1 MTINLGGGQLL
12 IWDTDEFEAE
22 STIAIDFVI
31 GIKGVWKKSGSKVNI
46 LNIHGPHDDHN
57 KQRLWASLVSLLCS
71 NKDEA
76 WLICGDFNE
85 VRCPSER
92 LNCDFISNRAL
103 WFNDFIEQCHLVE
116 IPLSGRIFTRVSED
130 GIKFSKLDRFL
141 VCEKFMNIWQNL
153 SATALER
160 KHSDHC
166 PIMLKDDEKNFGPK
180 PFKLFDAWLDEDGVD
195 QIIKNAWD
203 IKPSGN
209 RLDCVFRNKL
219 KNVKEALKSWSK
231 TKFSSLDNEIEALK
245 IATQEMETNA
255 ELGQLVSSEIVK
267 WQNTRKEWLQKK
279 GTKTKMLKQK
289 ARVRWIL
296 EGDENSK
303 FFHSVIKRKN
313 SRNNIRGIS
322 FNGLWVD
329 EP

>member
-1 MTINLGGGQLL
+1 MKSISLNIRSFKIGGVEDKFGWVRKLIVSEKPTFLALQETKLHTVDFRWVFSLWGSNNCEFIQRAMVGKSGGQLL

-57 KQRLWASLVSLLCS
+57 KQTLWASLVSLLCS

-92 LNCDFISNRAL
+92 LNCDFISNRAR

-141 VCEKFMNIWQNL
+141 VCEKFMDIWQNL

-195 QIIKNAWD
+195 QIIKDAWD

-245 IATQEMETNA
+245 IAAQEMETKA
-255 ELGQLVSSEIVK
+255 ELG
-267 WQNTRKEWLQKK
+267 
-279 GTKTKMLKQK
+279 
-289 ARVRWIL
+289 
-296 EGDENSK
+296 
-303 FFHSVIKRKN
+303 
-313 SRNNIRGIS
+313 
-322 FNGLWVD
+322 
-329 EP
+329 